1 MARRYRLEYLRKK
14 RAKERKKELRRQQAL
29 EAKAAR
35 EAWNASRSLKTDAE
49 DESWE
54 KDKVVP
60 AGKEEKELSVVRE
73 MLGWVLYVAIIIA
86 ATYLIVT
93 YVGQR
98 TRVSGDSMLPSLHDE
113 DNLIV
118 DKISY
123 RFRDPERYEIIVFP
137 YKYQED
143 TYYIKRI
150 IGLPGETVQ
159 IKDGAV
165 YIDGELLGEEYG
177 IEPID
182 EDKKGIAQEPI
193 SLGEDEYFVMGDNRN
208 HSSDSRDS
216 SVGVLNREDLI
227 GRAWI
232 RIWPLDS
239 IGVIPHE

>member
-14 RAKERKKELRRQQAL
+14 RQKERLKELKRMSRERWLDEESKHSATKAKVKAEIPDDEE
-29 EAKAAR
+29 EAEAEERVDWKR
-35 EAWNASRSLKTDAE
+35 E
-49 DESWE
+49 
-54 KDKVVP
+54 V
-60 AGKEEKELSVVRE
+60 LS
-73 MLGWVLYVAIIIA
+73 WVLYILVVLG

-98 TRVSGDSMLPSLHDE
+98 TEVSGESMLPALHNE

-123 RFRDPERYEIIVFP
+123 RFREPKRYEIIVFP

-159 IKDGAV
+159 VIDGEV
-165 YIDGELLGEEYG
+165 YINGELLGEDYG
-177 IEPID
+177 LEPID
-182 EDKKGIAQEPI
+182 EDKKGLASEPI
-193 SLGEDEYFVMGDNRN
+193 KLGEDEYFVLGDNRN
-208 HSSDSRDS
+208 HSSDSREPN
-216 SVGVLNREDLI
+216 VGVLNRDDLI

-232 RIWPLDS
+232 RIWPFNS

>member
-1 MARRYRLEYLRKK
+1 MARKYRLEYLKKKK
-14 RAKERKKELRRQQAL
+14 RKEREKEIKRRQAL
-29 EAKAAR
+29 EAEAAR
-35 EAWNASRSLKTDAE
+35 EANRSRKVQNE
-49 DESWE
+49 E
-54 KDKVVP
+54 KDVETVYGKTTE
-60 AGKEEKELSVVRE
+60 KEENVLRE
-73 MLGWVLYVAIIIA
+73 ILGWILYVLIIIG

-98 TRVSGDSMLPSLHDE
+98 TRVSGESMLPSLHNE

-123 RFRDPERYEIIVFP
+123 RFRDPKRYEIIVFP

-159 IKDGAV
+159 VKDGAV
-165 YIDGELLGEEYG
+165 YVNGELLGETYG
-177 IEPID
+177 IEPIED
-182 EDKKGIAQEPI
+182 DKKGIAAEPI
-193 SLGEDEYFVMGDNRN
+193 TLGEDEYFVMGDNRN
-208 HSSDSRDS
+208 HSSDSRDP
-216 SVGVLNREDLI
+216 SVGILNRDDLI

-239 IGVIPHE
+239 IGVIQHE